1 MKVRTFLVLL
11 FALMTGGHLLYGQ
24 GTARIVGVVSD
35 SGGGVVPNA
44 QVALVNEATGL
55 RATSPTDEGGRY
67 NFTQLA
73 VGNYRIEVSAGGF
86 KKATRTGIN
95 LVAEQVST
103 VDLALEIGNVSE
115 SVEVTS
121 SVAAVETAVSSLRST
136 VRTELI
142 EDLPLNGRD
151 ALALQTLVPGS
162 VNQPGARVSLSEENG
177 IAVNGARGSDN
188 NVILDGGTNVDIY
201 TGTPASLP
209 NPDALQEF
217 SVVSSSFD
225 SEYGRSAGS
234 LVSAVIKSGTNSY
247 HGSAYDYL
255 RNDVLD
261 AHQYFF
267 GGTFLPKNPLKQNQF
282 GASLGGP
289 IKRDK
294 SFLFF
299 SWESLRNV
307 QSSPGS
313 NGPMPTALEVA
324 GDFSQSKNKP
334 IDPTTGAPFPNNVIP
349 PDRIS
354 KPAVTIANLLFP
366 LPNAPGNILN
376 FNAPGSQNINQY
388 VTRFDHA
395 LTDRDRFNISY
406 FYNDNYLVSNFGLP
420 FEEGYS
426 HWTNNHVTFNYT
438 KILSPTKVNSFTYT
452 FNNLHFQ
459 RSGNPIDPDKYP
471 GSAGVAPGFR
481 FQFAGVQ
488 TVPSD
493 PKYVVST
500 RFGTIAGYFGT
511 NGNTYFD
518 VTPWVHEF
526 RDSLTFSLGA
536 HLIKVGGEFS
546 RTEAYRHENISADG
560 STYNWGG
567 SIANNGWAEY
577 LLGRPNQYS
586 QESSTVR
593 TDSIYNSLG
602 AFIQDDWKLRR
613 NLTLN
618 LGLRWEPSLGVIDGN
633 GETTAF
639 RPGQRSVL
647 YPNAPLGL
655 VFPGDPGITPITHP
669 RNWVNLAP
677 RFGFAWLPFGPD
689 SKTSVRG
696 AYGIFYNTERDY
708 LENETQIVQP
718 FVLNLNVVENSN
730 PQAFVNPWAIFP
742 GGNPFPY
749 TAPTSAAGKAAIQFV
764 LPAQI
769 QRFFGPD
776 WNTPYNQQ
784 WNLSIQRQ
792 IPWNTVVSAAYVG
805 SKATHLV
812 VNVEQDPAIFIPGN
826 GANGQPLSTT
836 GNINARRINTNFST
850 INEAYTGGNSNY
862 NSLQLAANRRFV
874 KGVSVGLN
882 YTWSKALDYESLDRN
897 ASLPQN
903 PFNLRP
909 EYGPADFDHRHVFFA
924 TFIAV
929 IPLPGKTGLIS
940 RFTQGWQVNGIF
952 KYISGNVLTVNPGVD
967 TVLNGAAA
975 ANQRVNILGTPLSSS
990 GPAFNQLY
998 LNTASFVKAPLGAF
1012 GNEGRNAFNGPGN
1025 WNFDASFFKS
1035 TRITERVKLEYRF
1048 EAFNALNHPQFGDP
1062 NTTLNAGT
1070 FGKIT
1075 TVATAS
1081 TATGARVLQMGL
1093 KLIF

>member
-1 MKVRTFLVLL
+1 MKRGLFLVC
-11 FALMTGGHLLYGQ
+11 AIISGIQGLYGQ

-35 SGGGVVPNA
+35 AAGAVVPGA
-44 QVALVNEATGL
+44 DVSLVNDATGL
-55 RATSPTDEGGRY
+55 REAVATDDGGRY

-73 VGNYRIEVSAGGF
+73 VGNYRIDVSKPGF
-86 KKATRTGIN
+86 KKETRTAIN
-95 LVAEQVST
+95 LVAEQVYT
-103 VDLALEIGNVSE
+103 ADITLEVGNVTE
-115 SVEVTS
+115 SVEVS
-121 SVAAVETAVSSLRST
+121 SSAATIETAVSSVRAT

-151 ALALQTLVPGS
+151 PLSLQTLVPGS

-177 IAVNGARGSDN
+177 ISVNGARGSDN
-188 NVILDGGTNVDIY
+188 NVILDGGSNVDVY

-217 SVVSSSFD
+217 SVVTSSFD
-225 SEYGRSAGS
+225 AEYGRSAGS

-255 RNDVLD
+255 RNDVMD
-261 AHQYFF
+261 AHQFFF
-267 GGTFLPKNPLKQNQF
+267 GGSFLPKNPLKQNQF
-282 GASLGGP
+282 GATVGGP
-289 IKRDK
+289 IKKDK
-294 SFLFF
+294 SFLFG
-299 SWESLRNV
+299 SWESFRNV
-307 QSSPGS
+307 QSIPGS
-313 NGPMPTALEVA
+313 AGPMPSALEVA

-334 IDPTTGAPFPNNVIP
+334 IDPTTGQPFPNNVIP
-349 PDRIS
+349 ASQIS

-388 VTRFDHA
+388 VLRFDHSF
-395 LTDRDRFNISY
+395 TDRDLINISY

-426 HWTNNHVTFNYT
+426 HWTNEHMTANYT
-438 KILSPTKVNSFTYT
+438 KILSPTKVNTLTYT
-452 FNNLHFQ
+452 FNYLHFQ
-459 RSGNPIDPDKYP
+459 RNCLPIDPAQYP
-471 GSAGVAPGFR
+471 GKPPDVAPGFR
-481 FQFAGVQ
+481 FQDAGVM

-500 RFGTIAGYFGT
+500 RFGSIAGYFGT

-518 VTPWVHEF
+518 VTPWVDEF
-526 RDSLTFSLGA
+526 RDSLTITHGS

-546 RTEAYRHENISADG
+546 HTEAYRHENISADG
-560 STYNWGG
+560 SVYSWGG

-577 LLGRPNQYS
+577 LLGRPNSYS

-593 TDSIYNSLG
+593 TDSIYDSLG
-602 AFIQDDWKLRR
+602 VFIQDDWKARR

-618 LGLRWEPSLGVIDGN
+618 LGLRWEPNLGVIDGN

-639 RPGQRSVL
+639 RPGQQSVL

-655 VFPGDPGITPITHP
+655 VVPGDPGISPITHP

-677 RFGFAWLPFGPD
+677 RVGFAYLPFGPD
-689 SKTSVRG
+689 SKTSIRA
-696 AYGIFYNTERDY
+696 AYGIFYNSERDY

-718 FVLNLNVVENSN
+718 WVLNINVVENNN
-730 PQAFVNPWAIFP
+730 PQGFVDPWAIFP
-742 GGNPFPY
+742 GGDPFPY
-749 TAPTSAAGKAAIQFV
+749 TPPTTAAGKAAIQFV

-776 WNTPYNQQ
+776 WHTPYNQQ
-784 WNLSIQRQ
+784 WNFSIQQQ
-792 IPWNTVVSAAYVG
+792 IPWSTVVSAAYVG
-805 SKATHLV
+805 SKGTHLV
-812 VNVEQDPAIFIPGN
+812 LNVEQDPAIFIPGN
-826 GANGQPLSTT
+826 GPNGQPLSTT
-836 GNINARRINTNFST
+836 ANINQRRINPNFST
-850 INEAYTGGNSNY
+850 INEAYTGGNSNF
-862 NSLQLAANRRFV
+862 NSLQLALTRRFV
-874 KGVSVGLN
+874 RGITINAN
-882 YTWSKALDYESLDRN
+882 YTWSKVLDYESLDRN

-903 PFNLRP
+903 PLNLKP
-909 EYGPADFDHRHVFFA
+909 EYGPADFDHRQVFFA
-924 TFIAV
+924 TFLV
-929 IPLPGKTGLIS
+929 ELPLPGKTGLVS
-940 RFTQGWQVNGIF
+940 RFTQGWQLNGIF
-952 KYISGNVLTVNPGVD
+952 RYLSGDVLTVNPGVD
-967 TVLNGAAA
+967 TVLNGDAVG
-975 ANQRVNILGTPLSSS
+975 NERVNILGSPVLST
-990 GPAFNQLY
+990 GAAFNQLY
-998 LNTASFVKAPLGAF
+998 LNTASFAKAPLGAF

-1025 WNFDASFFKS
+1025 WNLDASFFKMMS
-1035 TRITERVKLEYRF
+1035 VTERAKLEYRF

-1062 NTTLNAGT
+1062 STTLSASN
-1070 FGKIT
+1070 FGRIT

>member
-1 MKVRTFLVLL
+1 MKTIRLL
-11 FALMTGGHLLYGQ
+11 SLISAFISGGLFLYGQ
-24 GTARIVGVVSD
+24 GTARIIGVVSD
-35 SGGGVVPNA
+35 SSGGLVAGA
-44 QVALVNEATGL
+44 QVILINDATGVHE
-55 RATSPTDEGGRY
+55 AASTDAGGRY

-73 VGNYRIEVSAGGF
+73 VGNYRIEVSAPGF
-86 KKATRTGIN
+86 KKETRSGIN
-95 LVAEQVST
+95 LVAEQVYT
-103 VDLALEIGNVSE
+103 ADLTLEIGNVSE
-115 SVEVTS
+115 SIEVTS
-121 SVAAVETAVSSLRST
+121 SVASVETAVSSVRST

-151 ALALQTLVPGS
+151 PLALQTLVAGS

-177 IAVNGARGSDN
+177 ISVNGARGSDN
-188 NVILDGGTNVDIY
+188 NIILDGGNNVDVY

-247 HGSAYDYL
+247 HGSLYDYL
-255 RNDVLD
+255 RNDVMD
-261 AHQYFF
+261 AHQFFF

-289 IKRDK
+289 IKRDRT
-294 SFLFF
+294 FAFF

-313 NGPMPTALEVA
+313 AGPMPSPLERA

-334 IDPTTGAPFPNNVIP
+334 IDPTTGQPYTNNVIP
-349 PDRIS
+349 ASQIS
-354 KPAVTIANLLFP
+354 QPAVTVANLLFP
-366 LPNAPGNILN
+366 MPNAPGNILN

-388 VTRFDHA
+388 VTRVDHSFG
-395 LTDRDRFNISY
+395 DRDRINGSY

-426 HWTNNHVTFNYT
+426 HWTNNHVTATYV
-438 KILSPTKVNSFTYT
+438 KILSPTKVNSLSYT
-452 FNNLHFQ
+452 FNFLHFQ
-459 RSGNPIDPDKYP
+459 RNCDPIDPGQYP
-471 GSAGVAPGFR
+471 GKPGVAPGFR
-481 FQFAGVQ
+481 FQDAGVM

-500 RFGTIAGYFGT
+500 RFGSIAGYFGT

-518 VTPWVHEF
+518 VTPWVDEF
-526 RDSLTFSLGA
+526 RDSLTITLGS

-546 RTEAYRHENISADG
+546 HTEAYRHENISADG
-560 STYNWGG
+560 STYSWGG

-593 TDSIYNSLG
+593 TDSIYDSLG
-602 AFIQDDWKLRR
+602 VFVQDDWKARR

-618 LGLRWEPSLGVIDGN
+618 LGLRWEPNLGVIDGN

-639 RPGQRSVL
+639 RSGQQSVL

-655 VFPGDPGITPITHP
+655 VFPGDAGISAITHP
-669 RNWVNLAP
+669 RNWLNLAP
-677 RFGFAWLPFGPD
+677 RLGFAWLPFGPD
-689 SKTSVRG
+689 SKTSIRG

-718 FVLNLNVVENSN
+718 FVLNINVVENNN
-730 PQAFVNPWAIFP
+730 PQGFVNPWAVFP

-749 TAPTSAAGKAAIQFV
+749 TPPTTPAGRAAIQFV

-769 QRFFGPD
+769 QRFFGPN
-776 WNTPYNQQ
+776 WRTPYNQQ
-784 WNLSIQRQ
+784 WNFSIQRQ
-792 IPWNTVVSAAYVG
+792 VPWNTVVSAAYVG
-805 SKATHLV
+805 SKGTHLV
-812 VNVEQDPAIFIPGN
+812 LNAEQDPAVFIPGN
-826 GANGQPLSTT
+826 GPNGQALSTT
-836 GNINARRINTNFST
+836 ANINARRINTNFQT
-850 INEAYTGGNSNY
+850 INEAYTGGNSNF
-862 NSLQLAANRRFV
+862 NSLQLSANRRFV
-874 KGVSVGLN
+874 RGITVNLS
-882 YTWSKALDYESLDRN
+882 YTWSKVLDYESLDRN

-903 PFNLRP
+903 PLNIRP
-909 EYGPADFDHRHVFFA
+909 EYGPADFDHRKVFFA
-924 TFIAV
+924 TFLAA
-929 IPLPGKTGLIS
+929 IPLPGKSGLVS
-940 RFTQGWQVNGIF
+940 KFTQGWQVNGIF
-952 KYISGNVLTVNPGVD
+952 RYISGDVLTVNPGVD
-967 TVLNGAAA
+967 TVLNGDAVS
-975 ANQRVNILGTPLSSS
+975 NERVNMVGTPILP
-990 GPAFNQLY
+990 GGAAFNQLY
-998 LNTASFVKAPLGAF
+998 LNTASFVRAPLGAF

-1025 WNFDASFFKS
+1025 WNLDASFFKTTS
-1035 TRITERVKLEYRF
+1035 ITERARLEYRF
-1048 EAFNALNHPQFGDP
+1048 ESFNALNHPQFGNP
-1062 NTTLNAGT
+1062 STNLSAGT

-1075 TVATAS
+1075 TVATGS
-1081 TATGARVLQMGL
+1081 TSTGARVLQMGL

>member
-1 MKVRTFLVLL
+1 
-11 FALMTGGHLLYGQ
+11 LYGQ
-24 GTARIVGVVSD
+24 GTARIVGVVTDS
-35 SGGGVVPNA
+35 SGGLAPNV
-44 QVALVNEATGL
+44 QVTLINVATGL
-55 RATSPTDEGGRY
+55 RGTTATDEAGRY

-73 VGNYRIEVSAGGF
+73 VGDYQIEASSPGF
-86 KKATRTGIN
+86 KKETRTGIN
-95 LVAEQVST
+95 LVAEQVYT
-103 VDLALEIGNVSE
+103 ADLTLEVGNVSD
-115 SVEVTS
+115 SVFVS
-121 SVAAVETAVSSLRST
+121 SSAAMVETAVSSVGAT
-136 VRTELI
+136 VRPELI
-142 EDLPLNGRD
+142 ADLPLNGRD
-151 ALALQTLVPGS
+151 ALSLQTLVAGS

-177 IAVNGARGSDN
+177 ISVNGARGSDN
-188 NVILDGGTNVDIY
+188 NVILDGGANVDVY

-234 LVSAVIKSGTNSY
+234 LVSAVVKSGTNFF

-255 RNDVLD
+255 RNDVMD
-261 AHQYFF
+261 AHQFFF
-267 GGTFLPKNPLKQNQF
+267 GRTFLPKNPLKQNQF

-289 IKRDK
+289 VKRDK
-294 SFLFF
+294 SFAFF

-313 NGPMPTALEVA
+313 AGPMPSALEVA

-334 IDPTTGAPFPNNVIP
+334 IDPTTGQPFPNNVIP
-349 PDRIS
+349 AS
-354 KPAVTIANLLFP
+354 QMSQPALKIAQLLFP

-395 LTDRDRFNISY
+395 FTDRDRVFGSY

-426 HWTNNHVTFNYT
+426 HWTNNHVTASYV
-438 KILSPTKVNSFTYT
+438 KVLSPTKVNSLTYT
-452 FNNLHFQ
+452 FNFLHFQ
-459 RSGNPIDPDKYP
+459 RNCDPIDPAKYP
-471 GSAGVAPGFR
+471 GSDGVAPGFR
-481 FQFAGVQ
+481 FQDAGVM

-500 RFGTIAGYFGT
+500 RFGSIAGYFGT

-518 VTPWVHEF
+518 VTPWVDEF
-526 RDSLTFSLGA
+526 RDSLTITLGS
-536 HLIKVGGEFS
+536 HLLKIGGEFS
-546 RTEAYRHENISADG
+546 HTEAYRHENISADG
-560 STYNWGG
+560 STYSWGG

-577 LLGRPNQYS
+577 LLGRPNQFS

-593 TDSIYNSLG
+593 TDSIYNSLA
-602 AFIQDDWKLRR
+602 AFVQDDWKIRR

-618 LGLRWEPSLGVIDGN
+618 LGLRWEPSLGVSDGN

-639 RPGQRSVL
+639 RTGQRSVL

-655 VFPGDPGITPITHP
+655 VFPGDPGINAITHP
-669 RNWVNLAP
+669 RNWGNFAP

-730 PQAFVNPWAIFP
+730 PQGFVNPWAIFP
-742 GGNPFPY
+742 GGDPFPY
-749 TAPTSAAGKAAIQFV
+749 TAPTSKEGRAAIQFV

-769 QRFFGPD
+769 QRFFTPD
-776 WNTPYNQQ
+776 WRTPYNQQ

-792 IPWNTVVSAAYVG
+792 LPWNTVLSAAYVG

-812 VNVEQDPAIFIPGN
+812 LNAEQDPAVFIPGN
-826 GANGQPLSTT
+826 GPNGQPLSTT

-850 INEAYTGGNSNY
+850 INEAFTGGNSNF
-862 NSLQLAANRRFV
+862 NSLQVAVNRRFV
-874 KGVSVGLN
+874 KGITVNLS

-903 PFNLRP
+903 PQNLRP

-924 TFIAV
+924 TFLAS
-929 IPLPGKTGLIS
+929 IPLPGRSALVRK
-940 RFTQGWQVNGIF
+940 FTQGWQVNGIF
-952 KYISGNVLTVNPGVD
+952 RYSSGDVLTVNPGVD
-967 TVLNGAAA
+967 TVLNGDAVSSE
-975 ANQRVNILGTPLSSS
+975 RVNIRDVPFSST
-990 GPAFNQLY
+990 GAAFNQLY
-998 LNTASFVKAPLGAF
+998 LNPASFAAAPLGVF

-1025 WNFDASFFKS
+1025 WNFDGSFFK
-1035 TRITERVKLEYRF
+1035 TTAVTEKAKLEYRF
-1048 EAFNALNHPQFGDP
+1048 EAFNALNHPQFGNP
-1062 NTTLNAGT
+1062 STTLTAGT

>member
-1 MKVRTFLVLL
+1 M
-11 FALMTGGHLLYGQ
+11 AAGHPLYGQ

-35 SGGGVVPNA
+35 SSGASAPNV
-44 QVALVNEATGL
+44 QVTLVNDATGL
-55 RATSPTDEGGRY
+55 REAASTDEAGRY

-73 VGNYRIEVSAGGF
+73 VGDYRIEVSKAGF
-86 KKATRTGIN
+86 RKETRTGIN
-95 LVAEQVST
+95 LVAEQVYT
-103 VDLALEIGNVSE
+103 VDLTIEIGNATE
-115 SVEVTS
+115 SVVVS
-121 SVAAVETAVSSLRST
+121 SSAATIETAVSSLGST
-136 VRTELI
+136 VRPELI
-142 EDLPLNGRD
+142 ADLPLNGRD
-151 ALALQTLVPGS
+151 PLALQTLVPGS

-177 IAVNGARGSDN
+177 ISVNGARGSDN
-188 NVILDGGTNVDIY
+188 NVILDGGSNVDIY

-234 LVSAVIKSGTNSY
+234 LVSAVIKSGANAY

-255 RNDVLD
+255 RNDVMD
-261 AHQYFF
+261 AHQFFF

-282 GASLGGP
+282 GASVGGP
-289 IKRDK
+289 IKKDK

-313 NGPMPTALEVA
+313 AGPMPSALEVA

-334 IDPTTGAPFPNNVIP
+334 VDPTTGLPFPNNVIP
-349 PDRIS
+349 ASQIS
-354 KPAVTIANLLFP
+354 KPALAIASLLFP

-388 VTRFDHA
+388 IGRFDHSFG
-395 LTDRDRFNISY
+395 DRNRINGSY

-426 HWTNNHVTFNYT
+426 HWTNDHVTASY
-438 KILSPTKVNSFTYT
+438 IALLSPAKVNSLTYT
-452 FNNLHFQ
+452 FNYLHFQ
-459 RSGNPIDPDKYP
+459 RNCDPIDPAQYP
-471 GSAGVAPGFR
+471 GGPGEAPGFR
-481 FQFAGVQ
+481 FQDVGVM

-500 RFGTIAGYFGT
+500 RFGSIAGYFGT

-518 VTPWVHEF
+518 VTPWVDEV
-526 RDSLTFSLGA
+526 RDSLTITLGS
-536 HLIKVGGEFS
+536 HLIKLGGEFS
-546 RTEAYRHENISADG
+546 HTEAYRHENISADG
-560 STYNWGG
+560 SAYNWGG

-593 TDSIYNSLG
+593 TDSIYDSFG
-602 AFIQDDWKLRR
+602 AFVQDDWKVRR

-639 RPGQRSVL
+639 RPGEQSVL

-669 RNWVNLAP
+669 RNWRNVAP
-677 RFGFAWLPFGPD
+677 RFGFAWLPLGPD
-689 SKTSVRG
+689 SKTSIRG

-730 PQAFVNPWAIFP
+730 PQGFVNPWAGFP
-742 GGNPFPY
+742 GGDPFPY
-749 TAPTSAAGKAAIQFV
+749 VAPTTAAGKAGIQFI

-776 WNTPYNQQ
+776 WHTPYNQQ
-784 WNLSIQRQ
+784 WNISIQRQ
-792 IPWNTVVSAAYVG
+792 VPWSTVISAAYVG
-805 SKATHLV
+805 SKGTHLV
-812 VNVEQDPAIFIPGN
+812 LNAEQDPALFIPGN
-826 GANGQPLSTT
+826 GPNGQALSTT
-836 GNINARRINTNFST
+836 GNINARRINPNFST
-850 INEAYTGGNSNY
+850 INEAYTGGNSNF
-862 NSLQLAANRRFV
+862 NSFQLAANRRFV
-874 KGVSVGLN
+874 RGITVNVN

-903 PFNLRP
+903 PLNLGP

-924 TFIAV
+924 TFLAEV
-929 IPLPGKTGLIS
+929 PLPGKTRIV
-940 RFTQGWQVNGIF
+940 RKFTQGWQVNGIF
-952 KYISGNVLTVNPGVD
+952 RYASGDALTVNPGVD
-967 TVLNGAAA
+967 TVLNGDAA
-975 ANQRVNILGTPLSSS
+975 ANERVNMRGSPLLS
-990 GPAFNQLY
+990 GGAGFNQLY
-998 LNTASFVKAPLGAF
+998 LNPASFVQAPLGAF
-1012 GNEGRNAFNGPGN
+1012 GNEGRNAFYGPGR
-1025 WNFDASFFKS
+1025 WNFDASFFK
-1035 TRITERVKLEYRF
+1035 TTTIAERARLEYRF
-1048 EAFNALNHPQFGDP
+1048 EAFNALNHPQLGDP
-1062 NTTLNAGT
+1062 GTTLNAGT

-1081 TATGARVLQMGL
+1081 TVTGARVLQMGL

>member
-1 MKVRTFLVLL
+1 
-11 FALMTGGHLLYGQ
+11 
-24 GTARIVGVVSD
+24 
-35 SGGGVVPNA
+35 VPN
-44 QVALVNEATGL
+44 VRLTLVNVATGL
-55 RATSPTDEGGRY
+55 HETTVTDESGRY
-67 NFTQLA
+67 NFTQLV
-73 VGNYRIEVSAGGF
+73 VGDYRIEASAPGF
-86 KKATRTGIN
+86 KQTTRTGIN
-95 LVAEQVST
+95 LVAEQVYT
-103 VDLALEIGNVSE
+103 ADLTIEVGNVSE
-115 SVEVTS
+115 SVLVS
-121 SVAAVETAVSSLRST
+121 SSTAMVETAVSSVGDT
-136 VRTELI
+136 VRPEMI
-142 EDLPLNGRD
+142 ADLPLNGRD
-151 ALALQTLVPGS
+151 ALSLQTLVAGS

-177 IAVNGARGSDN
+177 ISVNGARGSDN
-188 NVILDGGTNVDIY
+188 NVILDGGSNVDVY

-209 NPDALQEF
+209 NPDALREF

-234 LVSAVIKSGTNSY
+234 LVSAVVKSGTNAY

-261 AHQYFF
+261 AHQFFF

-289 IKRDK
+289 LKRDK
-294 SFLFF
+294 SFAFF

-313 NGPMPTALEVA
+313 AGPMASALEVA

-334 IDPTTGAPFPNNVIP
+334 VDPATGQPFPNNVIP
-349 PDRIS
+349 DS
-354 KPAVTIANLLFP
+354 QLSQPALKIAKLLFP

-388 VTRFDHA
+388 VTRFDHSF
-395 LTDRDRFNISY
+395 TDRDRVNASY

-426 HWTNNHVTFNYT
+426 HWTNNHVTASYV
-438 KILSPTKVNSFTYT
+438 KILSPTKVNSLTYT
-452 FNNLHFQ
+452 FNFLHFQ
-459 RSGNPIDPDKYP
+459 RNCDPIDPEQYP
-471 GSAGVAPGFR
+471 GGNGVAPGFR
-481 FQFAGVQ
+481 FQDAGVM

-500 RFGTIAGYFGT
+500 RFGSIAGYFGT

-518 VTPWVHEF
+518 VTPWVDEF
-526 RDSLTFSLGA
+526 RDSITITAGS
-536 HLIKVGGEFS
+536 HLIKIGGEFS

-560 STYNWGG
+560 STYSWGG

-577 LLGRPNQYS
+577 LLGRPNQFS

-593 TDSIYNSLG
+593 TDSIYNSLS
-602 AFIQDDWKLRR
+602 AFVQDDWKIRR

-618 LGLRWEPSLGVIDGN
+618 IGLRWEPSLGVIDGN

-639 RPGQRSVL
+639 RSGQQSVL

-655 VFPGDPGITPITHP
+655 VFPGDPGINAITHP
-669 RNWVNLAP
+669 RNWHNFAP
-677 RFGFAWLPFGPD
+677 RIGFAWLPFGPN

-696 AYGIFYNTERDY
+696 AYGIFFNTERDY

-730 PQAFVNPWAIFP
+730 PQGFVDPWAIFP
-742 GGNPFPY
+742 GGDPFPY
-749 TAPTSAAGKAAIQFV
+749 TAPSSKAGRAAIQFF

-769 QRFFGPD
+769 QRFFSSD
-776 WNTPYNQQ
+776 WQTPYNQQ

-792 IPWNTVVSAAYVG
+792 LPGSTVVSAAYVG

-812 VNVEQDPAIFIPGN
+812 LNAEQDPAVFIPGT
-826 GANGQPLSTT
+826 GSSGQPLSTT
-836 GNINARRINTNFST
+836 GNINARRINPNFST
-850 INEAYTGGNSNY
+850 INEAFTGGNSNF
-862 NSLQLAANRRFV
+862 NSLQLAANRRLV
-874 KGVSVGLN
+874 RGVTMNLS

-924 TFIAV
+924 TFLAA
-929 IPLPGKTGLIS
+929 IPLPGGSSLVRK
-940 RFTQGWQVNGIF
+940 FTQGWQVNGIF
-952 KYISGNVLTVNPGVD
+952 RYASGNVLTVNPGVD
-967 TVLNGAAA
+967 TVLNGDAVS
-975 ANQRVNILGTPLSSS
+975 NERVNIRGNPLSSS
-990 GPAFNQLY
+990 GAAFNQLY
-998 LNTASFVKAPLGAF
+998 LSPTSFVAALPGAF
-1012 GNEGRNAFNGPGN
+1012 GNEGRNAFNGPGK
-1025 WNFDASFFKS
+1025 WNFDGSFFKTTS
-1035 TRITERVKLEYRF
+1035 VTERAKLEYRF
-1048 EAFNALNHPQFGDP
+1048 EAFNAFNHPQFGDP
-1062 NTTLNAGT
+1062 STSLTAST

-1093 KLIF
+1093 KVIF